1 MSDSHRQMT
10 RRAFLGGIA
19 GSAAAAILA
28 ACGGSNGTAT
38 PAATTAATK
47 AGAASTPATVAATN
61 GTAAPAAATTASAA
75 SVTTSG
81 TIAAG
86 SAAAPSGPVAGTI
99 RFGAAV
105 SLTGANSNE
114 GKLTQ
119 DGYNFWKK
127 TVNDAGGM
135 AVGSQRYM
143 VDVKF
148 YDDES
153 SPDTSAKLTEKLI
166 TEDNVNFVLGPYG
179 TSQTLSASAI
189 TEKYKMPMVEANGAA
204 EAIFNRGFKY
214 VFSPI
219 TPAKFYLRG
228 IVDACL
234 DKDPTI
240 KTIALLADNDTFSV
254 EVADG
259 TQAYAKEKNLN
270 VVYYEKVP
278 ADTKDVSAQLTQIK
292 PKNPD
297 LFISSGHYASAALVM
312 KQSKELKFNPKAF
325 GFSVGPALPQFT
337 DSLKA
342 DADYV
347 FGGTQWTPS
356 LKYQDE
362 QFGTAA
368 DYATKFKAFAG
379 YDPAYQNAEST
390 CAGQCFQQAIAKAGS
405 LDPEKVRDALATLQ
419 FKSFYAD
426 VKFDSRGI
434 NSDKPMAAE
443 QIQNGKKV
451 TVWPKEAASGDIKYP
466 TPAWD
471 KR

>member
-1 MSDSHRQMT
+1 
-10 RRAFLGGIA
+10 
-19 GSAAAAILA
+19 
-28 ACGGSNGTAT
+28 
-38 PAATTAATK
+38 
-47 AGAASTPATVAATN
+47 
-61 GTAAPAAATTASAA
+61 
-75 SVTTSG
+75 
-81 TIAAG
+81 
-86 SAAAPSGPVAGTI
+86 VAGTI

-105 SLTGANSNE
+105 SLTGANANE

-135 AVGSQRYM
+135 MVGTQRYM

-166 TEDNVNFVLGPYG
+166 TDDKVNFVLGPYG

-189 TEKYKMPMVEANGAA
+189 TEKYKTPMVEANGAA
-204 EAIFNRGFKY
+204 EAIFNRGFRY
-214 VFSPI
+214 VFSPM

-228 IVDACL
+228 IIDAAL

-240 KTIALLADNDTFSV
+240 KTMAFIANKDAFSV
-254 EVADG
+254 EVGDG
-259 TQAYAKEKNLN
+259 TKTYAEQKGLQVVAYKQIATD
-270 VVYYEKVP
+270 
-278 ADTKDVSAQLTQIK
+278 AKDVSAELTDIK
-292 PKNPD
+292 TRNPD
-297 LFISSGHYASAALVM
+297 LFLSAGHYFSASLMM
-312 KQSKELKFNPKAF
+312 KQSKELKFSPKGF

-342 DADYV
+342 DAEYV

-356 LKYQDE
+356 LKYKDE

-405 LDPEKVRDALATLQ
+405 LDTEKVRDALATLQ
-419 FKSFYAD
+419 FKSFFAD

-434 NSDKPMAAE
+434 NVDKPMAAE
-443 QIQNGKKV
+443 QIQGGKKV

>member
-1 MSDSHRQMT
+1 MADPQHRLT
-10 RRAFLGGIA
+10 RRLLLSGIA
-19 GSAAAAILA
+19 GSAATAILT
-28 ACGGSNGTAT
+28 ACGASSSTAT
-38 PAATTAATK
+38 PASTAAATKSGATNGTTAPVGSATTSATTAA
-47 AGAASTPATVAATN
+47 
-61 GTAAPAAATTASAA
+61 
-75 SVTTSG
+75 
-81 TIAAG
+81 G
-86 SAAAPSGPVAGTI
+86 SAVASGPVAGTL

-127 TVNDAGGM
+127 TVNDAGGIM
-135 AVGSQRYM
+135 VGSQRYT

-153 SPDTSAKLTEKLI
+153 SPDTSARLTEKLI
-166 TEDNVNFVLGPYG
+166 TEDKVNFVLGPYG

-189 TEKYKMPMVEANGAA
+189 TEKYNMPMVEANGAA
-204 EAIFNRGFKY
+204 EAIFNRGFRY
-214 VFSPI
+214 VFCPI

-234 DKDPTI
+234 DRDTTI
-240 KTIALLADNDTFSV
+240 QTIALLADNDTFSV

-259 TQAYAKEKNLN
+259 TQAYAQSKNLN

-297 LFISSGHYASAALVM
+297 LFISSGHFASAALVM

-356 LKYQDE
+356 LKFKDE

-379 YDPAYQNAEST
+379 YDPAYQNAGST
-390 CAGQCFQQAIAKAGS
+390 CAGQCFQRAIAKAGS
-405 LDPEKVRDALATLQ
+405 LDSEKVRDALATLQ
-419 FKSFYAD
+419 FSSFFAD

-434 NSDKPMAAE
+434 NVNKPIAAE
-443 QIQNGKKV
+443 QIQSGKKV
-451 TVWPKEAASGDIKYP
+451 TVWPKESASGAILYP
-466 TPAWD
+466 TPPWD